1 VWVEGADRA
10 AGFLAWEWEA
20 LAGAGP
26 TGREV
31 GWLGG
36 KQTGLWGEGEGGSG
50 LGQFVG
56 LGWVWLGWVYAEVF
70 LSLFYLL

>member
-1 VWVEGADRA
+1 MWVEGADRA
-10 AGFLAWEWEA
+10 AGFLAWEREA

-31 GWLGG
+31 GWL
-36 KQTGLWGEGEGGSG
+36 WGEGEGGSG
-50 LGQFVG
+50 LGRFVG
-56 LGWVWLGWVYAEVF
+56 LGWVWLGWVWAEVF